1 MGRLKDMLTQET
13 ERLMEADNA
22 EDSEEEWE
30 RYSEIATRNL
40 MLEQAKKEVIEVK
53 SNAISLFSGIERFE
67 HAECHWTLRDLLK
80 SD

>member
-53 SNAISLFSGIERFE
+53 S
-67 HAECHWTLRDLLK
+67 
-80 SD
+80 